1 MKKIDVVGYAV
12 WAGIGAIGAAVLE
25 FDAGMVAVARRQVER
40 MRMMEWELTGAHPS
54 DVDPDAE

>member
-1 MKKIDVVGYAV
+1 MVPKAV
-12 WAGIGAIGAAVLE
+12 DIGPDHE

>member
-1 MKKIDVVGYAV
+1 MVPKAV
-12 WAGIGAIGAAVLE
+12 DIGPDHE

-54 DVDPDAE
+54 DVDPAAE